1 MQKKN
6 FVSLI
11 LGTIGGILFAIGMC
25 MCLLPEWGAFTQ
37 GVVIAVIGAVV
48 LLILLLVRRKMEGK
62 PAIHLSGK
70 AVGSVLLGVVGALAL
85 GIGMCMVIQR
95 IDTVDG
101 ALQLAGKTMVINR
114 GSQHDHL
121 RRIQQRVN
129 FLHIILLNTLPLM
142 AGIFFVAVFA
152 GQAPSDFLLADIHH
166 VYLMAVFLGAF
177 CKGLHHSGCVPVWP
191 GAAV

>member
-70 AVGSVLLGVVGALAL
+70 AVGSGLVGGVGALAL
-85 GIGMCMVIQR
+85 GIGMCMVI
-95 IDTVDG
+95 
-101 ALQLAGKTMVINR
+101 
-114 GSQHDHL
+114 
-121 RRIQQRVN
+121 
-129 FLHIILLNTLPLM
+129 
-142 AGIFFVAVFA
+142 
-152 GQAPSDFLLADIHH
+152 
-166 VYLMAVFLGAF
+166 LGF
-177 CKGLHHSGCVPVWP
+177 
-191 GAAV
+191 